1 MAVTTKPLTPEPET
15 FPGDP
20 AGALEETYPN
30 YPKNTNPDPGAVFA
44 ESSAPVPPS
53 APITPEVVDTAETAV
68 I

>member
-1 MAVTTKPLTPEPET
+1 MAATIKPLISEPEI

-44 ESSAPVPPS
+44 ESSAP
-53 APITPEVVDTAETAV
+53 ITHKLVDTAETTV

>member
-1 MAVTTKPLTPEPET
+1 MAGTTKPLMPEPET

-44 ESSAPVPPS
+44 ESSAPI
-53 APITPEVVDTAETAV
+53 APKVVDTAETTV

>member
-1 MAVTTKPLTPEPET
+1 MAGTAKPLIPEPET

-44 ESSAPVPPS
+44 ESSAP
-53 APITPEVVDTAETAV
+53 ITPIEPKVVDTTETAV

>member
-1 MAVTTKPLTPEPET
+1 MATTTKPLIAPPET

-44 ESSAPVPPS
+44 ESSAPS
-53 APITPEVVDTAETAV
+53 APITPTPKLVDTAETTV